1 MRIGMV
7 CPYSFEVP
15 GGVQWHV
22 RDLAEYLIGQGHEVS
37 VLAPADDDTPL
48 PPYVVSVGRA
58 VPFRYNGSVARLNFG
73 PIAGSRTSRWVESG
87 SFDLIHIHEPITPSI
102 SILALWAAESPVVAT
117 FHTAMERSRW
127 MQAARPVVGAS
138 LDKIVG
144 RIAVSREAQNTLRT
158 GLHADAVVIPNAVFT
173 ERFANAVPRPE
184 WQGTPERPT
193 IGFLGRI
200 DEPRKGLGV
209 ALAALPAVLARHP
222 GARLLVVGPGDA
234 EAAIKDVSPEIARH
248 VTFLGTVSDED
259 KHAFYRSIDLFVAPH
274 TGNESFGMVLVE
286 AMSAGAPVIAS
297 DIPAFTE
304 VLGPQLSHLSFP
316 VEDSGALGARL
327 LQLLADPR
335 ARADAAETGRRVA
348 TQFDWSSVA
357 TRIVEVYELA
367 ALSWGS
373 MAEAFDV
380 EPARVPRAPGERK
393 RDRAATWI
401 RRAGGVE

>member
-7 CPYSFEVP
+7 CPYSFDVP
-15 GGVQWHV
+15 GGVQLHV
-22 RDLAEYLIGQGHEVS
+22 RDLAEYLLAQGHEVS

-48 PPYVVSVGRA
+48 PPYVESAGRA
-58 VPFRYNGSVARLNFG
+58 LPFRYNGSVARLNFG
-73 PIAGSRTSRWVESG
+73 PIAASRTSRWVESG
-87 SFDLIHIHEPITPSI
+87 HFDLLHIHEPVTPSI

-117 FHTAMERSRW
+117 FHTSMERSRW

-144 RIAVSREAQNTLRT
+144 RIAVSTEAQRTLRT
-158 GLHADAVVIPNAVFT
+158 GLHADAVVIPNAVYT
-173 ERFANAVPRPE
+173 GQFAAAAPRPE

-200 DEPRKGLGV
+200 DEPRKGLDV
-209 ALAALPAVLARHP
+209 VLAALPDVLAQHP

-234 EAAIKDVSPEIARH
+234 EAAVKDVSPDVARH
-248 VTFLGTVSDED
+248 VTFLGTVSDDD
-259 KHAFYRSIDLFVAPH
+259 KYAFYRSIDMFVAPH
-274 TGNESFGMVLVE
+274 TGNESFGMVLIE

-316 VEDSGALGARL
+316 VQDAAALAGRI

-335 ARADAAETGRRVA
+335 TRADAAETGRRVA
-348 TQFDWSSVA
+348 EQFDWATVA
-357 TRIVEVYELA
+357 TRIIEVYELA
-367 ALSWGS
+367 RLSWDS
-373 MAEAFDV
+373 MAEAFEA
-380 EPARVPRAPGERK
+380 EPARVNRLPGERR
-393 RDRAATWI
+393 RDRATAWI
-401 RRAGGVE
+401 RRGEL